1 MMAATPSPEVLAAFK
16 AGECRVNRL
25 GHGNIN
31 DTYLVSPLSARRE
44 PFVLQRINRSVFPD
58 PENVLH
64 NFQLI
69 GEHVLKR
76 RGRVQLSLY
85 VASAHGEPSGAFFR
99 DSAGDFWRTQSY
111 FTDFQPA
118 VVGADDDAYRIG
130 RALAGFHRL
139 IIDIDLTR
147 LHDPLPGFHDL
158 PGYLRKYE
166 TVLQNQVASC
176 LDEDLAFCRTLVA
189 RYKALALGL
198 AQAEES
204 GRIGRQPIHG
214 DPKCDNFL
222 FHPDGEGVAV
232 IDLDTV
238 GAGLVPYDL
247 GDCLRSLANRAGESA
262 GKQVEVALDLDL
274 CRAFAAGY
282 AAESD
287 IPAERLQNYFY
298 TGLMTVTYELAVRFL
313 TDHLEGDVYF
323 KAAYTGQNLEKAVA
337 QFRLLES
344 VVSQEQ
350 DLCRLLG
357 RR

>member
-1 MMAATPSPEVLAAFK
+1 MMATTPSPEVLAAFQ
-16 AGECRVNRL
+16 AEGCRVSRL

-31 DTYLVSPLSARRE
+31 DTYLISPLSERQE
-44 PFVLQRINRSVFPD
+44 PFVLQRINCSVFPA

-64 NFQLI
+64 NFQRI
-69 GEHVLKR
+69 GEHVQKR
-76 RGRVQLSLY
+76 RERVQLSLY
-85 VASAHGEPSGAFFR
+85 VASSHSDQSAGFFR

-111 FTDFQPA
+111 FAKFQPA
-118 VVGADDDAYRIG
+118 VVGGDNDAYRIG

-139 IIDIDLTR
+139 ISDIDLNSLR
-147 LHDPLPGFHDL
+147 DPLPGFHDL

-166 TVLQNQVASC
+166 IVLKKQVASC
-176 LDEDLAFCRTLVA
+176 LDEDLAFCRNLVN
-189 RYKALALGL
+189 RYRKLALGL
-198 AQAEES
+198 SQAEAA
-204 GRIGRQPIHG
+204 GGIRRQPIHG

-222 FHPDGEGVAV
+222 FHPNGEGVAV

-247 GDCLRSLANRAGESA
+247 GDCLRSLANRAGENA
-262 GKQVEVALDLDL
+262 GKQTEVVLDLAL

-282 AAESD
+282 AAESEV
-287 IPAERLQNYFY
+287 PPELLQDYFY

-323 KAAYTGQNLEKAVA
+323 KAAYGGQNLEKAVA

-350 DLCRLLG
+350 DLTRLLG
-357 RR
+357 RL